1 MLQKLKNKYII
12 CCELIE
18 MCNLMSIEI
27 NYFSNDTKRII
38 GNLSVEPALSHLSF
52 LKNIDLENINIKTE
66 LDDTENERINGLFK
80 MLGSTDA
87 ESMLNMIN
95 AFKSAAQESKA
106 KYYSYFQSHGKLYIA
121 FGFFGGIVVSIILV

>member
-27 NYFSNDTKRII
+27 NYFYNDTRKII
-38 GNLSVEPALSHLSF
+38 RNLSAEPALSHLTF
-52 LKNIDLENINIKTE
+52 LKSIDLENIHIKTE
-66 LDDTENERINGLFK
+66 LDDSENEKINSLFK

-87 ESMLNMIN
+87 ASMMNMIH
-95 AFKSAAQESKA
+95 AFKAAVQESKV
-106 KYYSYFQSHGKLYIA
+106 KYYGYFQSHGKLYIA